1 MAGTTTQFPG
11 QPGPA
16 GPAGPEGPQG
26 PVGPQ
31 GDPGPPGPQGDPG
44 PPGPPGPAGDSMFQE
59 AAGVISPVTAG
70 NVLAIEVGSSIN
82 GITVADSIVGVA
94 TEIRPGNLQVRDTAS
109 VTRVLLSA
117 EGDAAVHIKG
127 DTGAAVVPRIVAT
140 DFDDT
145 PETLELTVGGLT
157 INSAA
162 GAAGQVLTSA
172 GAGAAPTWETPSA
185 GVTPSDATPQSI
197 GTAGAGVSA
206 DYSRADHVHDGSLAD
221 LDDVSA
227 TAPTSGQVLTW
238 SGSEWAPATPA
249 SGGGAVF
256 AGALT
261 VYVDGEN
268 GTDAPGG
275 GTLSAPYQ
283 TINYAYSQV
292 PSLGAPSNTL
302 YTAGV
307 EQFITEKLVI
317 KLAPGRYVGD
327 VTLGFKRA
335 RVQLIGNGVQIV
347 GNVKLSA
354 VRADFPATSLEALKA
369 SFPAPW
375 TGASAQMTF
384 EVVGEAGNGV
394 EADASAD
401 AFIITGSNTLA
412 FEEAA
417 FAGSGVG
424 SNWDNNFG
432 QFYFYANKAALIGG
446 MLIATSYTVP
456 TTNGLPTSVIE
467 IDSCT
472 IGESSSPVRTYLGA
486 VPYALVSTPLL
497 WAKGVGQA
505 TGTQSGTTLQDTTKA
520 WTVNEYAGAT
530 VRLTGGTGSGQ
541 TATVLS
547 NTANT
552 LTISTTWAT
561 TPVANSTIYSLIG
574 VTNKAPT
581 GTITLKAHN
590 STLGAAI
597 GPRLVIG
604 EIDGCRI
611 YDIDRS
617 MLGTVDN
624 GAVTGSTSSSY
635 IGMVINQ
642 FRVYSGTGIP
652 ASQYRIGAATGTTRY
667 KLDATSYTTLAFS
680 RSGSGVLTAR
690 TLDVGG
696 GVSFDFLDDARSLA
710 FTPTTAGN
718 WSPAPTTVGAGLD
731 TLAANTLKSA
741 NNLSDLTNTTTAR
754 TNLGLGTAA
763 TQASTAF
770 QAADA
775 TLTALAGV
783 STAADRLPY
792 FTGVDTAAVTDLTS
806 FARTLL
812 DDADAA
818 TARTTLGLTTGT
830 AAGNVVV
837 LDGSAKLPAVDGSQL
852 TGISTSPYT
861 ADAWDVEWS
870 AAAGSP
876 ATLANYTGSGN
887 LSAVTVVGGGSFA
900 GAAATFEGVLSWAFT
915 PTAVS
920 EQQELHVQPL
930 TPVDEW
936 ELRALVHMPG
946 EDSTGTPQHFGAL
959 GKQVGTAKPQ
969 FLAGASVTGLARQN
983 GTTEE
988 VKIEGADVR
997 QSWMTVTI
1005 KATRIHTGAT
1015 LTSRNQIQYQL
1026 WCGEFLAGTWNG
1038 ANVTDGT
1045 SSAAGLIRFGKSI
1058 GTGVRVMRIAS
1069 LAWRSGNNQAPPSYT
1084 YRGKGFGGGGP
1095 A

>member
-109 VTRVLLSA
+109 VTRVLISA
-117 EGDAAVHIKG
+117 EGDAALHIKG

-227 TAPTSGQVLTW
+227 TAPTLGQVLAW
-238 SGSEWAPATPA
+238 GGSEWAP
-249 SGGGAVF
+249 SS
-256 AGALT
+256 
-261 VYVDGEN
+261 
-268 GTDAPGG
+268 
-275 GTLSAPYQ
+275 LSAYDQ
-283 TINYAYSQV
+283 MLYVAD
-292 PSLGAPSNTL
+292 GADATL
-302 YTAGV
+302 ANGSPVYPFASISAALASISDASPTKRYTVLITAG
-307 EQFITEKLVI
+307 EYTETGTVNLKPNVFLC
-317 KLAPGRYVGD
+317 
-327 VTLGFKRA
+327 
-335 RVQLIGNGVQIV
+335 GVV
-347 GNVKLSA
+347 PDA
-354 VRADFPATSLEALKA
+354 VR
-369 SFPAPW
+369 
-375 TGASAQMTF
+375 
-384 EVVGEAGNGV
+384 
-394 EADASAD
+394 
-401 AFIITGSNTLA
+401 ITA
-412 FEEAA
+412 
-417 FAGSGVG
+417 
-424 SNWDNNFG
+424 
-432 QFYFYANKAALIGG
+432 
-446 MLIATSYTVP
+446 
-456 TTNGLPTSVIE
+456 
-467 IDSCT
+467 
-472 IGESSSPVRTYLGA
+472 
-486 VPYALVSTPLL
+486 
-497 WAKGVGQA
+497 
-505 TGTQSGTTLQDTTKA
+505 
-520 WTVNEYAGAT
+520 
-530 VRLTGGTGSGQ
+530 
-541 TATVLS
+541 
-547 NTANT
+547 
-552 LTISTTWAT
+552 TTWALDAT
-561 TPVANSTIYSLIG
+561 FT
-574 VTNKAPT
+574 
-581 GTITLKAHN
+581 
-590 STLGAAI
+590 GAADNRTGI
-597 GPRLVIG
+597 HNCIVNGAVSLNWT
-604 EIDGCRI
+604 
-611 YDIDRS
+611 
-617 MLGTVDN
+617 TVTSAAGKFYARNTMFN
-624 GAVTGSTSSSY
+624 GAVTLTGYNNATAQAQFSNCQFFALVSVQGVNVGVANDNVHFNGLTLTQSPFGGVPTIWAATGGTLGGTLTATTTVNDFNRRISVFAKSFWMGTVTITGPSTYLDYTVDCLPVAGASVSGGASLVLINPAASTGANTELSNLTFPTAVNNPIIPATTSATNMGDWNKQWMFNFGYVHLSSGTELYVASAGASAAADSAGRAIHIEADTY
-635 IGMVINQ
+635 GLDANVNGGDINITTQ
-642 FRVYSGTGIP
+642 AGVSGTGVRGKI
-652 ASQYRIGAATGTTRY
+652 ALNATRVEVNGAY
-667 KLDATSYTTLAFS
+667 KLPSADGTVGQVMTTDGAGQAS
-680 RSGSGVLTAR
+680 WTTVS
-690 TLDVGG
+690 GG
-696 GVSFDFLDDARSLA
+696 GGISG
-710 FTPTTAGN
+710 TI
-718 WSPAPTTVGAGLD
+718 
-731 TLAANTLKSA
+731 AANEV
-741 NNLSDLTNTTTAR
+741 
-754 TNLGLGTAA
+754 
-763 TQASTAF
+763 AF
-770 QAADA
+770 
-775 TLTALAGV
+775 G
-783 STAADRLPY
+783 
-792 FTGVDTAAVTDLTS
+792 TGVDTVGGSAALTFNSGTQNLVVGDLSPHAITIGPYGYVSNPIISSVNSMNINVETWGGALGIQNSNVDLVLIGGDDGGGESYLQTQANVRLESQGRTTIKPATDNANALTVRNAADVEALGVDTTVPAVRVGVELQAGGGSGAAGEVLTS
-806 FARTLL
+806 NGPGVAPTWQ
-812 DDADAA
+812 
-818 TARTTLGLTTGT
+818 
-830 AAGNVVV
+830 AAG
-837 LDGSAKLPAVDGSQL
+837 GG
-852 TGISTSPYT
+852 GSPYT
-861 ADAWDVEWS
+861 ADAWDVQWS

-1015 LTSRNQIQYQL
+1015 LTSRAQIQYQL